1 MASQVNFTIR
11 DHSDEYSSIGFNIE
25 DVDETS
31 WVATNTTIGVIQA
44 ALAALTTGSIARRQ
58 LVASNVPVDDTR
70 PANPYAQRET
80 GLRLFYQDDVT
91 SKKYHITVPAPDLTL
106 VASGGTD
113 EVDLSGVAVVN
124 ALVTALEP
132 FMLSPDGNA
141 ITFYRGVIVGR
152 RS

>member
-1 MASQVNFTIR
+1 MSLVSFSVR
-11 DHSDEYSSIGFNIE
+11 DHSDEYSSVGFNIT

-31 WVATNTTIGVIQA
+31 WVATNTAIAAIQT
-44 ALAALTTGSIARRQ
+44 ALAALTTGNIASKT
-58 LVASNVPVDDTR
+58 LVAYNTKVDDTR

-91 SKKYHITVPAPDLTL
+91 FKKSHITVPAPDLL
-106 VASGGTD
+106 VVASGGTD

-124 ALVTALEP
+124 AVVTALEAI
-132 FMLSPDGNA
+132 MKSPEGNA
-141 ITFYRGVIVGR
+141 VTFYRGLIVGR